1 MPDKSWTRLESRIIA
16 DYDFLSIRED
26 RYRFEPT
33 GAEAPFVVCDSA
45 DWALVIATTTDDDII
60 LVRQYRHGI
69 QEVVLEVPGG
79 VVDEGE
85 SPEEAAIRELQEE
98 TGFAAGSVRLLGK
111 MMPNPAIN
119 SAYCH
124 VVLAE
129 DCRETGEP
137 QLDPFEKIE
146 VLLRPMSQVPEM
158 VRTGEISHGL
168 VIAAFGLMN
177 YCKE

>member
-1 MPDKSWTRLESRIIA
+1 MPHNSWTLLNSRTIA

-26 RYRFEPT
+26 RYRFAHT
-33 GAEAPFVVCDSA
+33 GDDAPFVFFDSSYC
-45 DWALVIATTTDDDII
+45 ALVVATTTDNDVI

-85 SPEEAAIRELQEE
+85 SPEEAAVRELQEE

-119 SAYCH
+119 
-124 VVLAE
+124 VTI
-129 DCRETGEP
+129 D
-137 QLDPFEKIE
+137 
-146 VLLRPMSQVPEM
+146 VPP
-158 VRTGEISHGL
+158 
-168 VIAAFGLMN
+168 
-177 YCKE
+177 